1 MDRLSGLD
9 ASFLYLESGSQLMH
23 VCGVIV
29 LDPAT
34 IPGGYEFSRFKEELS
49 QRVSGIPMFN
59 RKLKF
64 VPGRIDFPIW
74 VTDDEFDIDRHV
86 HRLAAPVSGQRA
98 RADRGRGP
106 PCRDT
111 SRPGAAALGD
121 ARDRG
126 AGERQDRGV
135 LQDASRVC
143 RRRLGLQHDLVPVQ
157 PRA

>member
-9 ASFLYLESGSQLMH
+9 ASFLYLESGAQLMH

-29 LDPAT
+29 VDPAT
-34 IPGGYEFSRFKEELS
+34 IPGGYEFGRFKEELS

-86 HRLAAPVSGQRA
+86 HRMAAPAPGSERELTEVAGHLA
-98 RADRGRGP
+98 GIPLDR
-106 PCRDT
+106 
-111 SRPGAAALGD
+111 
-121 ARDRG
+121 
-126 AGERQDRGV
+126 
-135 LQDASRVC
+135 
-143 RRRLGLQHDLVPVQ
+143 
-157 PRA
+157 